1 MFDSPFEF
9 CKRCREY
16 VLLDQTQRE
25 CAREHRCADGSEC
38 PLRRCFTGIEFGGD
52 RQGAMDPER
61 PKPRTA
67 PTANRSATRRPKT

>member
-25 CAREHRCADGSEC
+25 CAREHRCADGAEC
-38 PLRRCFTGIEFGGD
+38 PLRRCFTGIEFARERRGAVEPRPGKRQTAAVPD
-52 RQGAMDPER
+52 RPA
-61 PKPRTA
+61 A
-67 PTANRSATRRPKT
+67 RRPKT